1 MKKITFVLF
10 VLLLF
15 ITFSFAQNNEEAKN
29 EFMVWAGGSPASN
42 DFIGTTKKA
51 RLGIIGLRYA
61 RIFKPGKHISLK
73 YTADAVPFTVLSH
86 PSLRVVPI
94 GNNNF
99 RLEEFRRSDYAW
111 GITPIGMQVNFRRQK
126 KVQPFVGTSGGF
138 LAFRKKIPN
147 NLGAKFNFTADVS
160 GGLQIMLKN
169 KKAVTF
175 GYKYHHL
182 SNGYRADFNPG
193 FDSNV
198 FYVGFSI
205 FR

>member
-1 MKKITFVLF
+1 MKKIIPILF
-10 VLLLF
+10 VTLLF

-42 DFIGTTKKA
+42 DFIGTTKNA

-61 RIFKPGKHISLK
+61 RIFKPGKQISLK
-73 YTADAVPFTVLSH
+73 YTIDAIPAAVLSH
-86 PSLRVVPI
+86 PDYRFVSL
-94 GNNNF
+94 GNNTF
-99 RLEEFRRSDYAW
+99 RYEEFRRTDYAL
-111 GITPIGMQVNFRRQK
+111 GITPIGMQINFRRQK
-126 KVQPFVGTSGGF
+126 KVQPFVGTSGGLLVF
-138 LAFRKKIPN
+138 KKKIPN
-147 NLGAKFNFTADVS
+147 DFGAKFNFTADVS
-160 GGLQIMLKN
+160 GGLQVMLKD

-182 SNGYRADFNPG
+182 SNGNRAGYNPG